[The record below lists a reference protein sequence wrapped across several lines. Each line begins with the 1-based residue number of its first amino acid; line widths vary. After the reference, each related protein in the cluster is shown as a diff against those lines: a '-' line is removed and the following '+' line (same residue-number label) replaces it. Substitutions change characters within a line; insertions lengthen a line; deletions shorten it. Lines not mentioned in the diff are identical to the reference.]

1 MIGSAIKKGIGGVG
15 GAIIGG
21 AGLIASGLISSAG
34 AGKYVAGAAAIGA
47 SAKSGANWLGNKS
60 FGRTN
65 TISEKNLSANSKPSE
80 VEEGQVTILDK
91 ILQETN
97 NLVNIVQSTEI
108 PESTK
113 RELQLDKNIR
123 HKNLIAAFESLHG
136 PLKIK
141 GKGKD
146 EKDLT
151 WWEKIK
157 KWWSKLSILFK
168 GPIIAGLIL
177 AAKKFFKMIGKFALR
192 MLLVFVSPAM
202 LGVIAA
208 VLIMTN
214 WKKIKKSIRNSIRTM
229 KVWANKVMNF
239 LGLGD
244 MFDLSEDESTATGT
258 PYEPIEGPGTPY
270 VPVETATNT
279 PYVPIEGPGEL
290 DRSDTEYVPPGGM
303 DEDGNLYIDN
313 ERPPEEYVPPEGK
326 RWQYDADK
334 EGTAS
339 DPIKDKFE
347 AEDPLDGVEI
357 QTFGLDEDKEAMEEE
372 IRESLKK
379 YGEGDVEV
387 EPTFKLPKA
396 SDVEVEP
403 TAPGESDIYT
413 APPKTAQEKLRRS
426 LSEFDTDGSLEQEIY
441 AKTKRENEAYDL
453 INDFKNNE
461 VKGSRHIAKLKLKEY
476 LAAGY
481 GLDHSY
487 LGDINK
493 TGGYDTAINKGLDK
507 TYGVGTEARQSA
519 FDAGIGGVKQYDGQS
534 TPTTAPTKA
543 DTPTKSDTPTKEK
556 NLPTGMFAA
565 FNEPAKSTGSMIV
578 EKQKQ
583 PNDYVETGQK
593 ILPKVINLG
602 SSSNNS
608 VTNRTTAKST
618 KTFNINASVVNK
630 DSVAVHSSK

>member
-65 TISEKNLSANSKPSE
+65 TISEKNLSANSTPSE
-80 VEEGQVTILDK
+80 VEEGEVTILDK

-136 PLKIK
+136 PLKTK

-168 GPIIAGLIL
+168 GPIIAGLII

-202 LGVIAA
+202 LGVVAA
-208 VLIMTN
+208 VLIMAN
-214 WKKIKKSIRNSIRTM
+214 WKKIKKNIKNAIRTM
-229 KVWANKVMNF
+229 KEWANKVTNF

-244 MFDLSEDESTATGT
+244 MFDMEEYTLDAFGGQGESIEDKPT
-258 PYEPIEGPGTPY
+258 PAVPGP
-270 VPVETATNT
+270 A
-279 PYVPIEGPGEL
+279 
-290 DRSDTEYVPPGGM
+290 DARSDTEYVPPGGM

-339 DPIKDKFE
+339 DPIKDAFE

-387 EPTFKLPKA
+387 EPT
-396 SDVEVEP
+396 
-403 TAPGESDIYT
+403 APGESDIYT

-426 LSEFDTDGSLEQEIY
+426 LSEFDTDGSQEQEIY
-441 AKTKRENEAYDL
+441 AKTKRNLEAYQL
-453 INDFKNNE
+453 INDFIHDE
-461 VKGSRHIAKLKLKEY
+461 VKGSEHIAKLKLKEY

-543 DTPTKSDTPTKEK
+543 PKAPTKSDTPTKEK

-602 SSSNNS
+602 SSSNTS
-608 VTNRTTAKST
+608 VTNKKSAKST